1 MTDIEEMKLDM
12 VKELANILMQN
23 QPMLT
28 MNEALSTVFQSETYE
43 KMIDDKTKLYYQSP
57 GYVFSFLM
65 NEIETGKLG

>member
-43 KMIDDKTKLYYQSP
+43 KMIDDQTKLYYQSP